1 MISYPVYKLIHF
13 LGIFMVM
20 CSLGGLVL
28 QRIQAGSASATWRRP
43 MMATHG
49 LGLFL
54 ALLGGFGMLARM
66 GLVNG
71 LPGWIHA
78 KLTIWF
84 LLGVVVV
91 LLRFKPQFAKP
102 VWWASFSLAALA
114 AYFAINKPF

>member
-1 MISYPVYKLIHF
+1 MISYPIYKLIHF

-28 QRIQAGSASATWRRP
+28 QRMQAQTATASWRRP
-43 MMATHG
+43 IMMTHG

-66 GLVNG
+66 GLVSG

-78 KLTIWF
+78 KLAIWF
-84 LLGVVVV
+84 ILGIIV
-91 LLRFKPQFAKP
+91 LVLRFKPNLAKF
-102 VWWASFSLAALA
+102 VWWVSFSLATLA